1 MSKNFRYYQKEAD
14 DAVYVELLINNK
26 CIVKK
31 FCGTG
36 KSLLMRHCK
45 IAQHKNLVV
54 YVFPSLNLIKQFYTD
69 YLHDF
74 PSKNILKIS
83 SEDDSTT
90 NPVPIRKF
98 LSKKLNKIICIT
110 YQSLKVLLDNLGGI
124 KINVCIYDEAHHA
137 VGEVYQKLIFE
148 ENNDICEKQIFFT
161 ATPKNA
167 NGIIMYDRENLEACM
182 CGKLVYDYSYLRG
195 VNECYL
201 NPFEIRIDMSTENT
215 NKSVYE
221 SIARAILESGNNR
234 VLTFHSDVNTERDTS
249 VNNFVDEAEFKLV
262 FETIQREEFN
272 HLLGKY
278 KKINMVGLSADIKPS
293 DRARMLGEFDTTLDD
308 DIYIIS
314 SCETIGEGIDT
325 KNANMCVFVDPKSSY
340 VKIIQNVGRIVRKV
354 FGEDKPNS
362 TILIPCWVDKTKYLE
377 CNGDREKCDEVI
389 RQDMS
394 DTGNFNGILNV
405 TSALRQE
412 DADLYDICL
421 NYPNVFSPQEINSN
435 LEKQGYM
442 IDDIIGDGYLLETME
457 HLLDTEID
465 FNDYNYDC
473 EEDLIMKT
481 AEDNN
486 VCIEIHTNSLE
497 NPVER
502 YNGTSNDTIRLYK
515 NVLDDAIDACE
526 MEVYYPIVKKDKKTK
541 RNTGGIKEPNK
552 NNRLRVNVHANPD
565 VKVLWNIVG
574 DLDLTRDVC
583 SCIID
588 CEIVDK
594 TENWKQNLN
603 DVKKYIDEN
612 SKLPSDKDKDKIIKS
627 LGKWIS
633 HQKENYDIDITKSKQ
648 GMGIEERHTLW
659 TEFVEKYKEYFITND
674 EIWKQTLIKVK
685 NYIDTNDKPP
695 SQRDKNKTI
704 QKLGNWINNQKANY
718 DIDITKCKQ
727 SMKLEEIYTLWT
739 DFIQK
744 YNKYFMT
751 PNELWKQTLNKVK
764 IYIDTNNKLPYDKDK
779 SIKSLGGW
787 ISKQKPKYDINI
799 SKCKEGMNF
808 EERHTLWTEFIE
820 EYKEYFMTNEE
831 NWKQTLINVKNY
843 IDTNSKLPSRS
854 ETNKTI
860 KLLSVWIST
869 QKTNYNEDISKSK
882 YIMNFEEIHTL
893 WTEFVEEYKEYIDLN
908 ENWKQKLI
916 KVKTYIDT
924 NGKPPSQY
932 DKDKTIKS
940 LSEWINT
947 QKENYDIDISKCK
960 QGMKLEEIY
969 ALWTEFVND
978 NNYKEYFMTNNEAWK
993 QTLINVKNYINTNG
1007 KPPSQYDK
1015 DKSIKSL
1022 GKWIGHQKENYDID
1036 ITKSKQSM
1044 KQEERHTLWT
1054 EFVEEYLT
1062 TSIPVKKSMAL
1073 KTKPIVETEEP
1084 TSKEK
1089 IERRK
1094 SELSVLH
1101 QKYKTMNS
1109 QTLAT
1114 TFKSN
1119 PELWSEYH
1127 AISEENEQSFLKEG
1141 IPRNRIIKELTK
1153 IKRPKLVVDMGCG
1166 KAEISKHFANNQLFQ
1181 FINYDHIASN
1191 STVIQCDI
1199 SATPLDDNG
1208 VDIVIL
1214 SLAMWGSNCRDY
1226 IKEAHRILD
1235 LRGTLYLIEPTK
1247 RWSEKNEM
1255 GDILVGQEGN
1265 KMRNLLIENGFKI
1278 MEETI
1283 EKFCMFIC
1291 VKI

>member
-1 MSKNFRYYQKEAD
+1 MSNKFRYYQKEAD
-14 DAVYVELLINNK
+14 DAIYEELITNNK
-26 CIVKK
+26 CLVEM

-36 KSLLMRHCK
+36 KSLEMRECK
-45 IAQHKNLVV
+45 TAQYKDLVV

-74 PSKNILKIS
+74 PSENILKIS

-98 LSKKLNKIICIT
+98 LSKNEKKIICIT
-110 YQSLKVLLDNLGGI
+110 YQSLKVLLDNLNGI

-148 ENNDICEKQIFFT
+148 ENNDIYEKQIFFT

-167 NGIIMYDRENLEACM
+167 NGIIMYDRENLEAGM
-182 CGKLVYDYSYLRG
+182 CGKLVYKYSYLRG
-195 VNECYL
+195 VNEGYL

-234 VLTFHSDVNTERDTS
+234 VLTFHSDVNTDRDTS
-249 VNNFVDEAEFKLV
+249 VKNFVDETEFKVV
-262 FETIQREEFN
+262 FDTIQREEFN
-272 HLLGKY
+272 HLFGKY
-278 KKINMVGLSADIKPS
+278 KKINMVGLSADIKPT
-293 DRARMLGEFDTTLDD
+293 DRVRILGEFDTTFDD

-325 KNANMCVFVDPKSSY
+325 KNANMCVFVDPKTSY
-340 VKIIQNVGRIVRKV
+340 VKIIQNIGRIVRKV
-354 FGEDKPNS
+354 FGVDKPNS

-377 CNGDREKCDEVI
+377 CNGDREKCDDVI

-412 DADLYDICL
+412 DEDLYDICL

-442 IDDIIGDGYLLETME
+442 IDDVVGEGSLVETME

-465 FNDYNYDC
+465 CDDYDC

-486 VCIEIHTNSLE
+486 VCIESHTNSLE
-497 NPVER
+497 TPVER
-502 YNGTSNDTIRLYK
+502 YNGTANDTIRLYK
-515 NVLDDAIDACE
+515 NVLEDDACE
-526 MEVYYPIVKKDKKTK
+526 MEVFYPIVKKDKKTK
-541 RNTGGIKEPNK
+541 RNPGGIKEPNK
-552 NNRLRVNVHANPD
+552 NNRLRVKVHANPD

-574 DLDLTRDVC
+574 DVDLTRDVC

-594 TENWKQNLN
+594 IENWKQNLIK
-603 DVKKYIDEN
+603 VKNYVDTNGKP
-612 SKLPSDKDKDKIIKS
+612 PSDKNKDKTIKT

-633 HQKENYDIDITKSKQ
+633 HQKTNYDIDITQCKY
-648 GMGIEERHTLW
+648 GMKLEEIYTLW
-659 TEFVEKYKEYFITND
+659 TEFLEEYKEYFMTPN
-674 EIWKQTLIKVK
+674 ENWKQNLIKVK
-685 NYIDTNDKPP
+685 NYIDTNGKPHSSTDK
-695 SQRDKNKTI
+695 DKTI
-704 QKLGNWINNQKANY
+704 KCLGNWICNQKTNY
-718 DIDITKCKQ
+718 DIDITQCKYG
-727 SMKLEEIYTLWT
+727 MKQLEIYTLWT
-739 DFIQK
+739 EFLEEYK
-744 YNKYFMT
+744 EYFMT
-751 PNELWKQTLNKVK
+751 PNKNWKQNLIKVK
-764 IYIDTNNKLPYDKDK
+764 NYIDTNGKPPSGTDKDATIKFLGSWIVHQKTNYDKD
-779 SIKSLGGW
+779 IT
-787 ISKQKPKYDINI
+787 
-799 SKCKEGMNF
+799 KCKQDMKL
-808 EERHTLWTEFIE
+808 EERHTLWTEFIQK
-820 EYKEYFMTNEE
+820 YKEYMC
-831 NWKQTLINVKNY
+831 
-843 IDTNSKLPSRS
+843 
-854 ETNKTI
+854 
-860 KLLSVWIST
+860 
-869 QKTNYNEDISKSK
+869 
-882 YIMNFEEIHTL
+882 
-893 WTEFVEEYKEYIDLN
+893 IDLN

-916 KVKTYIDT
+916 KVKNYIDT
-924 NGKPPSQY
+924 NGKPPSST
-932 DKDKTIKS
+932 DKDATIKFLGS
-940 LSEWINT
+940 WICS
-947 QKENYDIDISKCK
+947 QKSKYDIDITQCK
-960 QGMKLEEIY
+960 YGMKLEEIY
-969 ALWTEFVND
+969 TLWTEFMEE
-978 NNYKEYFMTNNEAWK
+978 YKEYMCIDLNEIWK
-993 QTLINVKNYINTNG
+993 QNLIKVKNYIDTNG
-1007 KPPSQYDK
+1007 KRPSSTDK
-1015 DKSIKSL
+1015 DVTIKILGTWICNQKSK
-1022 GKWIGHQKENYDID
+1022 YDID
-1036 ITKSKQSM
+1036 ITKCKEGM
-1044 KQEERHTLWT
+1044 KQEEIYTLWT
-1054 EFVEEYLT
+1054 EFIEEYLT
-1062 TSIPVKKSMAL
+1062 IPKPVKKSKPAKKSMDL
-1073 KTKPIVETEEP
+1073 KTKPILEIIETEE
-1084 TSKEK
+1084 EK

-1094 SELSVLH
+1094 SELSILH

-1114 TFKSN
+1114 TFKEN

-1127 AISEENEQSFLKEG
+1127 AISEENEQSFVKEG
-1141 IPRNRIIKELTK
+1141 IPRNRIIKELCK

-1166 KAEISKHFANNQLFQ
+1166 KAEISKQFDNNQLFT

-1199 SATPLDDNG
+1199 SATPLDDNS

-1235 LRGTLYLIEPTK
+1235 LMGILYLVEPTK
-1247 RWSEKNEM
+1247 RWSEKNET
-1255 GDILVGQEGN
+1255 GDILVGQEGD

-1278 MEETI
+1278 IEETI

-1291 VKI
+1291 VK